1 MKDRLK
7 KSSRKIS
14 GSTRSAISSPA
25 SGSGATRSGKPVG
38 PIPILFGPDPA
49 PASPS
54 ARQGRKADLM
64 TPAISGP
71 TGSGSSESLA
81 LTQSLGNRLR
91 VKTAS
96 IGSTLFR
103 LTWKERVTP
112 LGRRISALRASVLRT
127 YDSDSTSW
135 ATPATREK
143 NVRTLEGSLREIK
156 RKGSPQDLNQAAVLA
171 SWPTPNALAENRG
184 GLQSNPLAALKRRA
198 QGHQLNLDDAATLAD
213 WPSPMAGTPA
223 QKGYNEAGNTDSS
236 RKTVALVAPWITP
249 QTHDTTTR
257 GNTEA
262 DHHYSPHD
270 LSNQVLLTASGPTQN
285 GSPASTEKPGQLNPE
300 HSRWLQGLPIAW
312 GSCGG
317 MVIRLRRP
325 SRKRSSKPISK

>member
-14 GSTRSAISSPA
+14 GSTRSAISSLA
-25 SGSGATRSGKPVG
+25 SGSGATRSDKPGG
-38 PIPILFGPDPA
+38 PIPVLFGPDPA

-54 ARQGRKADLM
+54 ARRGRKADLM

-135 ATPATREK
+135 ATPPTRDYRSESATDEF
-143 NVRTLEGSLREIK
+143 NQK
-156 RKGSPQDLNQAAVLA
+156 RWNHPRGK
-171 SWPTPNALAENRG
+171 AL
-184 GLQSNPLAALKRRA
+184 SA
-198 QGHQLNLDDAATLAD
+198 QATLAA
-213 WPSPMAGTPA
+213 WPTPMAGTPA

-262 DHHYSPHD
+262 DHHYGPHD

-325 SRKRSSKPISK
+325 SRKRSSKLISK